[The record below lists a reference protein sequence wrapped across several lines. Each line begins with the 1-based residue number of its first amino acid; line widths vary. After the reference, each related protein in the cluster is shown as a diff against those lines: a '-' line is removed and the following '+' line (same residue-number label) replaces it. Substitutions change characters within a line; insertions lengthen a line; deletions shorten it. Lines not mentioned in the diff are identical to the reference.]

1 MKILLLLALCTLF
14 PACAGTQPPTNTNTP
29 ANTNVSNTS
38 AATASNS
45 TGNREYPRET
55 ADAFLESC
63 EEAGST
69 GTFCTCV
76 FEKVQAKYTFE
87 EFSVIE
93 SKLVAGNPPE
103 EFVEFTGKARA
114 ECTK

>member
-1 MKILLLLALCTLF
+1 MKVFLTFVCYTLLM
-14 PACAGTQPPTNTNTP
+14 ACAGTQPQNGAANSANASP
-29 ANTNVSNTS
+29 AVNA
-38 AATASNS
+38 AATNS
-45 TGNREYPRET
+45 TGSREYPRST

-63 EEAGST
+63 EEAGSS
-69 GTFCTCV
+69 GDFCTCV

-93 SKLVAGNPPE
+93 SKLMAGAPPE
-103 EFVEFTGKARA
+103 EFVEFSGRARA

>member
-1 MKILLLLALCTLF
+1 MKIFLSLACCAFLIG
-14 PACAGTQPPTNTNTP
+14 CAGSQPQTNSP
-29 ANTNVSNTS
+29 ANSSLPNT
-38 AATASNS
+38 AAANS
-45 TGNREYPRET
+45 TGNREYPRST

-63 EEAGST
+63 EKAGSNSA
-69 GTFCTCV
+69 FCACV

-93 SKLVAGNPPE
+93 SKLVAGTPPE
-103 EFVEFTGKARA
+103 DFVEFTGKARA

>member
-1 MKILLLLALCTLF
+1 MRTLLTFAACTFLLACG
-14 PACAGTQPPTNTNTP
+14 GTTTQTNSTNTNV
-29 ANTNVSNTS
+29 ANTSVSANAPADNS
-38 AATASNS
+38 AVARS
-45 TGNREYPRET
+45 YPKSA

-63 EEAGST
+63 ENAGSD
-69 GTFCTCV
+69 GAFCTCV
-76 FEKVQAKYTFE
+76 FQKVQAKYTFE

-93 SKLVAGNPPE
+93 SKLVAGTPPE

>member
-1 MKILLLLALCTLF
+1 MKTFLMLAFCSLLA
-14 PACAGTQPPTNTNTP
+14 ACAGTQPQTNSNTP
-29 ANTNVSNTS
+29 VNTNVSNTLTNTGANS
-38 AATASNS
+38 A
-45 TGNREYPRET
+45 GNREYPRET

-69 GTFCTCV
+69 GPFCTCV

-93 SKLVAGNPPE
+93 SKLMAGTPPPD
-103 EFVEFTGKARA
+103 FVEFTGKARA